1 MWLIHCE
8 PMHLVTGGAV
18 GDHWGDEPGPLSVT
32 RCENVRKDRKMNIH
46 ITHPKNLSQA
56 KCPAPSFRG
65 QSLPRYFRA
74 SNREE
79 KGAKR
84 KAAVKER
91 KEGQLERTASGIRHV
106 VPCKAE
112 LHQSG
117 LSSPSVPFAK

>member
-1 MWLIHCE
+1 MDFF
-8 PMHLVTGGAV
+8 PTAPV
-18 GDHWGDEPGPLSVT
+18 GMVYCG
-32 RCENVRKDRKMNIH
+32 NVEM
-46 ITHPKNLSQA
+46 
-56 KCPAPSFRG
+56 
-65 QSLPRYFRA
+65 
-74 SNREE
+74 
-79 KGAKR
+79 GAKR